1 MTVPLVPPGYHTLTP
16 YLIVNDAARALSWYG
31 EAFGAKEHMRL
42 PAPGG
47 RIGHAEIDIGDSRFM
62 LADEAPVHD
71 AKAPGAFG
79 GSPVS
84 LHLYVADVDAMM
96 ARAVAAGATLK
107 AQPEDKFYGDRLGTL
122 TDPFGH
128 AWHLATHIE
137 DVTLQ
142 EIERRMNAM
151 SSST

>member
-1 MTVPLVPPGYHTLTP
+1 
-16 YLIVNDAARALSWYG
+16 
-31 EAFGAKEHMRL
+31 
-42 PAPGG
+42 
-47 RIGHAEIDIGDSRFM
+47 
-62 LADEAPVHD
+62 
-71 AKAPGAFG
+71 
-79 GSPVS
+79 
-84 LHLYVADVDAMM
+84 MM

-128 AWHLATHIE
+128 TWHLATHIE